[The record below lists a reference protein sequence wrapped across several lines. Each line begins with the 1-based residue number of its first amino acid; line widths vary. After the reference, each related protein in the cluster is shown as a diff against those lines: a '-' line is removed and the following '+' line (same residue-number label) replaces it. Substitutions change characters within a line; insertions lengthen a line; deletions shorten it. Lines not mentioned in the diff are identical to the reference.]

1 MPNLFIQVPPHAWA
15 PLQTLAVA
23 PISQVE
29 QIVTY
34 LEAAAPLADVED
46 LAEQCALATGTPLD
60 LAQAIVTLVLNF
72 SRLARDDE
80 SEKSLPDA
88 FNEGIERAEI
98 ADWDE
103 QKQRDWNERELLL
116 RPLWQ
121 GGGTLET
128 MSKAR
133 ELLFDFQCVLR
144 RSAVLSDVRPIYN
157 REATGIDGALI
168 LHTLSLDYLEGDG
181 WRQIHLTLSPTD
193 VETLIEQ
200 LQRAQ
205 RKQRVSQQL
214 LSAQDVPEL
223 TPRRNA

>member
-1 MPNLFIQVPPHAWA
+1 MSNLFIQVPPHAWA
-15 PLQTLAVA
+15 PLQTLTVA
-23 PISQVE
+23 PIAEVE
-29 QIVTY
+29 QIVAY
-34 LEAAAPLADVED
+34 LEAAAPLPDVED
-46 LAEQCALATGTPLD
+46 LAEQCAQATNAPLE
-60 LAQAIVTLVLNF
+60 LTQAIVTLVLNF

-80 SEKSLPDA
+80 SEKDLPDA

-98 ADWDE
+98 ADWNE
-103 QKQRDWNERELLL
+103 QKQQDWNERELLL

-193 VETLIEQ
+193 VQTLIEQ

-205 RKQRVSQQL
+205 RKQHVSQQL
-214 LSAQDVPEL
+214 LSAQKVPEL
-223 TPRRNA
+223 TPKRNA